1 MLIRAKL
8 KARPTLLTISMSNRD
23 LEINS
28 IRQCCGNESQ
38 KKFRVTLPK
47 SHVEKEF
54 ATIDVLGYAIN
65 SMSLT
70 EILLNVPERHKKN

>member
-1 MLIRAKL
+1 MLWQRV
-8 KARPTLLTISMSNRD
+8 T
-23 LEINS
+23 
-28 IRQCCGNESQ
+28 

-70 EILLNVPERHKKN
+70 EILLNVPERHKKNGTARQSACRIAENGNMFTIVTGVQSRI